1 LRFICPASANQR
13 TEPPI
18 KEDQLDPVP
27 FVSDAKAFLPGYK
40 GEIAA
45 EFQQEVLQVNNQRL
59 VEITLRILVSTTQEL
74 KDE

>member
-1 LRFICPASANQR
+1 
-13 TEPPI
+13 
-18 KEDQLDPVP
+18 
-27 FVSDAKAFLPGYK
+27 VSDAKAFLPGYK

-59 VEITLRILVSTTQEL
+59 VEITLRILVSTIQEL